1 MTTVQGEGANPNLRA
16 RRAHG
21 RARYLRGQA
30 AEARAVAVLEADG
43 WEIKARRVRTKAGEI
58 DIIAEKAGLLAF
70 VEVKARRAF
79 GAAAEALLEK
89 QRARLLAA
97 AEIVLAQHPTWGG
110 AGVRFDLIVVD
121 EKGCVRRIRDAFRL
135 S

>member
-1 MTTVQGEGANPNLRA
+1 MTTASGLDLGA

-30 AEARAVAVLEADG
+30 AEARTVAVLEADG
-43 WEIKARRVRTKAGEI
+43 WEIKARRVRTEAGEI
-58 DIIAEKAGLLAF
+58 DVIAEKAGLLVF
-70 VEVKARRAF
+70 VEVKARAKL
-79 GAAAEALLEK
+79 GVAAEALSER
-89 QRARLLAA
+89 QRRRLMGA
-97 AEIVLAQHPTWGG
+97 AEIVLARHPTWGA

-121 EKGCVRRIRDAFRL
+121 EKGRIRRIRDAFRL